1 MILSHN
7 FFHVIPPFPGENEM
21 SFEMTRFWNVF
32 FQIWDS
38 NFVDILRP
46 IFSFF
51 GFYAVYIFIF
61 LSGYGLTKKMNN
73 LISMKYGSNIEWNRE
88 GLVNGLVLAFENS
101 FKQIFKIIKLSL
113 IGIMLIVF
121 FRYLMGM
128 DYDLRAFFLDY
139 LQFLTFSENLI
150 PGRLYFFVSSWWFL
164 ALIVQLYLLFPFL
177 YIIQKKSKYIS
188 IGLTVIALI
197 FGASCYLSD
206 TNLPIFATPITNA
219 VIFAFGIY
227 FAEGHKIRKDKLIYL
242 FLLTPLTFV
251 FQTFFPISFLVI
263 CMALLCTY
271 SAKKTQIFLK
281 KHPLLLEFVL
291 FLGSISMYCYIIHTE
306 LRNYAAETLIHSSEI
321 PMFDLHMTYLGYLF
335 MTVIVSGFIVF
346 LKSFLAG
353 AKIKKIKKSN

>member
-1 MILSHN
+1 
-7 FFHVIPPFPGENEM
+7 M

-46 IFSFF
+46 VFSFF

-73 LISMKYGSNIEWNRE
+73 LIDMKYGSDIEWNRE
-88 GLVNGLVLAFENS
+88 DLVNGFVLTFENS

-128 DYDLRAFFLDY
+128 DYDQRAFLLDY

-177 YIIQKKSKYIS
+177 YIIQKKSKYIF

-197 FGASCYLSD
+197 FGAGCYLSG
-206 TNLPIFATPITNA
+206 TNFPIFATPIANA
-219 VIFAFGIY
+219 VIFVFGIY
-227 FAEGHKIRKDKLIYL
+227 FAEGYKIRKDMLIYL

-251 FQTFFPISFLVI
+251 FKTFFPLSFFVI
-263 CMALLCTY
+263 CMALLCIY
-271 SAKKTQIFLK
+271 SAKKTQIFLE
-281 KHPLLLEFVL
+281 KHPLLSNFV
-291 FLGSISMYCYIIHTE
+291 FYLGSISMYCYIIHTE
-306 LRNYAAETLIHSSEI
+306 LRNYAAETLIHSSAI
-321 PMFDLHMTYLGYLF
+321 PMFDIHMTYLGYLF
-335 MTVIVSGFIVF
+335 MTIIVSGLIVF
-346 LKSFLAG
+346 LKNILAG
-353 AKIKKIKKSN
+353 TKIKKENKPN